1 MGGVMLISVE
11 GMDGVGK
18 STIVGAISHFLNIP
32 VIEKP
37 IKSLLILE
45 QKQSHKIKEKIYG
58 EYSENI
64 QAMYYL
70 MGYLSALELGNQND
84 FILDRGFLST
94 YYFSYCKKN
103 SNLFDFFAENY
114 GFPDLTVVLYASI
127 TERIKRIKNRDKN
140 DHDLNKGRLY
150 VDDYTK
156 YFNAIEKYS
165 IPSVIINTEKLSKV
179 EVVKL
184 VIEIIDYWNLNQS
197 NRDKIM
203 DMFSISNL
211 HKCGDLSYDEL
222 HNNLIAELENKKIS
236 IKRMKRDE
244 KNYNK

>member
-1 MGGVMLISVE
+1 MFISVE

-18 STIVGAISHFLNIP
+18 STIVGYISQILNIP

-37 IKSLLILE
+37 IKSLLMLD
-45 QKQSHKIKEKIYG
+45 QNQSNKIKEKIYG
-58 EYSENI
+58 NHSENI

-94 YYFSYCKKN
+94 YYFSYCEKN

-114 GFPDLTVVLYASI
+114 GFPDLTIVLYASI
-127 TERIKRIKNRDKN
+127 AERIKRIKNRDK
-140 DHDLNKGRLY
+140 DDYDLKKERLY

-165 IPSVIINTEKLSKV
+165 IPSVIINTEKLSEA

-184 VIEIIDYWNLNQS
+184 VANIINYWKLSVINQ
-197 NRDKIM
+197 DKIM
-203 DMFSISNL
+203 RMFSIDAL
-211 HKCGDLSYDEL
+211 HERGDLSYDEL
-222 HNNLIAELENKKIS
+222 HNNLINELDNKKIY
-236 IKRMKRDE
+236 IKRRV
-244 KNYNK
+244 KNERNNNK